1 MRIGLAVLA
10 PELTSQSM
18 RQRHTDI
25 LRRIAMLAITL
36 VLAVAPMLAQ
46 AQTALA
52 ACHALAIPAPAS
64 LHAAAGPPGHRHQG
78 HQHAGHQASAG
89 APAAPAAMTPA
100 AMVQAATTPPDHGS
114 AVAAEKGRP
123 ASPEPGPARMIA
135 GLACV
140 LHCSVLADAHPVLG
154 PAAHVLARTAPVAPL
169 RLASLDAEPAV
180 PPPRR

>member
-1 MRIGLAVLA
+1 
-10 PELTSQSM
+10 M

-52 ACHALAIPAPAS
+52 ACHELAPPAPS
-64 LHAAAGPPGHRHQG
+64 PLHAAAGPSGHRHQG

-89 APAAPAAMTPA
+89 GPA
-100 AMVQAATTPPDHGS
+100 AMVQAATTPPDHGG

-140 LHCSVLADAHPVLG
+140 LHCSVLAEAHPVLG

>member
-1 MRIGLAVLA
+1 
-10 PELTSQSM
+10 M

-52 ACHALAIPAPAS
+52 ACHALAIPAPAP
-64 LHAAAGPPGHRHQG
+64 LHAAASPSGHQHQG
-78 HQHAGHQASAG
+78 HQHTGHQASAG
-89 APAAPAAMTPA
+89 ASAAPAAMVLA
-100 AMVQAATTPPDHGS
+100 AIAPPDDGS
-114 AVAAEKGRP
+114 AVAVEKGRP

-140 LHCSVLADAHPVLG
+140 LHCSVLAEAHPVFG
-154 PAAHVLARTAPVAPL
+154 PATHVLARTAPVAPL

>member
-1 MRIGLAVLA
+1 
-10 PELTSQSM
+10 M

-52 ACHALAIPAPAS
+52 ACHALAIPAPAPP
-64 LHAAAGPPGHRHQG
+64 HAAAGPSEHRHQG
-78 HQHAGHQASAG
+78 HQHAGHQAFSG
-89 APAAPAAMTPA
+89 ASAAPAAMA
-100 AMVQAATTPPDHGS
+100 PPDDGS
-114 AVAAEKGRP
+114 AIAVEKGRP

-154 PAAHVLARTAPVAPL
+154 PATHVLARTAPVAPL